1 MVAKYGWIPMNRL
14 IHVLCFNII
23 FVGRLKKSFSRERLE
38 TVQNPTW
45 LSKKV
50 MVERYAILTAANW

>member
-1 MVAKYGWIPMNRL
+1 MDM
-14 IHVLCFNII
+14 IHEFCFNIF

-38 TVQNPTW
+38 TVPNRTW

-50 MVERYAILTAANW
+50 MVGRYDTLAVTKW

>member
-1 MVAKYGWIPMNRL
+1 MSFVL
-14 IHVLCFNII
+14 IFF

-38 TVQNPTW
+38 TVPNHTW

-50 MVERYAILTAANW
+50 MVERYDALAVTKW